1 MTEEKLEKKSI
12 KETKELFEGLA
23 LVAKTVKK
31 IAADKKVDANDIPHV
46 IELAKD
52 APILLAAIENV
63 KEVPAELKD
72 LDKEE
77 LLELIMLVYK
87 EIA

>member
-1 MTEEKLEKKSI
+1 MSEVKSI
-12 KETKELFEGLA
+12 KETKELFAGLG
-23 LVAKTVKK
+23 LVAKEVKGVF
-31 IAADKKVDANDIPHV
+31 ADGVVDMSDLKYVLDLGKQHQVLVDAV
-46 IELAKD
+46 QG
-52 APILLAAIENV
+52 V

-77 LLELIMLVYK
+77 LLEIIMLVYK

>member
-1 MTEEKLEKKSI
+1 MQEAQAVKKDI
-12 KETKELFEGLA
+12 KETKELFAGLA
-23 LVAKTVKK
+23 LVAKATKK
-31 IAADKKVDANDIPHV
+31 IAEDKKVDGNDIPHV
-46 IELAKD
+46 IDLAKD
-52 APILLAAIENV
+52 APILIAAVDGI

-72 LDKEE
+72 LSKEE